1 MTFGRHSLNLV
12 FPKGLVE
19 SDLDGLR
26 DSSQAESMRPQPN
39 PRSERQWRV
48 LWTLVSRENGAT
60 VRELAELAGFDD
72 RTIQR
77 DLAALRRVGVP
88 LEETV
93 SSHGRKHW
101 RLAQQSLPFSLNFEE
116 AGGLYIGGKLVERSL
131 DETYFAQ
138 AAGQALDK
146 LKSQLSPGV
155 RKYLDRWL
163 ASVHIGAEG
172 ASPYGTCR
180 GLLDD
185 VARAIEDR
193 RIAFFLYQSPRAT
206 EPVEYEVYPL
216 AVVLHKRSAYIEA
229 WSPKAGTVK
238 TFKLDRLHGCEV
250 TAMRF
255 QTPPEADLEQRFQ
268 STFGVFHRDGPPVRV
283 VVQFTGAEVTQY
295 VLEKHWPT
303 EKRKTKRRDGSVEL
317 QLEVT
322 ALEEVASWIRSF
334 GAAVEVLEPPDLRNQ
349 MQDEAKKVAEMYG
362 EPAHLEKNN
371 RVLPK
376 G

>member
-1 MTFGRHSLNLV
+1 
-12 FPKGLVE
+12 
-19 SDLDGLR
+19 
-26 DSSQAESMRPQPN
+26 MRPQPN
-39 PRSERQWRV
+39 PRNERQWRV
-48 LWTLVSRENGAT
+48 LWTLVSREKGAT
-60 VRELAELAGFDD
+60 VRELAELTGFDE

-88 LEETV
+88 LQETV

-101 RLAQQSLPFSLNFEE
+101 RLQQQSIPFSLNFEE
-116 AGGLYIGGKLVERSL
+116 AGGLYIGGKLVEWSL
-131 DETYFAQ
+131 DETVFAQ
-138 AAGQALDK
+138 AARQALVK

-163 ASVHIGAEG
+163 ESVHIGAEG
-172 ASPYGTCR
+172 ASPYGTRR

-250 TAMRF
+250 TAIQF
-255 QTPPEADLEQRFQ
+255 QPPPEARLEQRFQ
-268 STFGVFHRDGPPVRV
+268 SSFGVFHRDGPPVRV
-283 VVQFTGAEVTQY
+283 VVRFTGADVTQY
-295 VLEKHWPT
+295 VLEKTWPT

-334 GAAVEVLEPPDLRNQ
+334 GAAAEVLEPLDLRRQ
-349 MQDEAKKVAEMYG
+349 MRDEAKRVAALYG
-362 EPAHLEKNN
+362 ELEQLSRPDTK
-371 RVLPK
+371 RVSPK